1 MNMSSSQAVQNL
13 EVVHTLVQTET
24 RKRQRSKRVHS
35 LCTFQP
41 LFVYAIN
48 GRDNMPT
55 IRPAFPFSCQPNINS
70 PKSPLKGVCRTD
82 QLNGNDQRPRGDA
95 SEEKIK
101 QADAS
106 SQMDPGMQRSR
117 EGSSA
122 ILRGPTIPPLP
133 EAVTCCKE
141 RSPRLSPGGQLQAI
155 IVDIDGLLVV
165 MASGCD
171 SDSMGG
177 RLDDRI
183 SNISTIES
191 CVPTASP
198 TPCIL
203 RLWHTGIHASTS
215 ALRSHRL
222 PFRLLSIHS
231 TDGVHNRYAAAP
243 ISPHH
248 ISSLPTCITIPAP

>member
-1 MNMSSSQAVQNL
+1 MHQARWTPVCK
-13 EVVHTLVQTET
+13 EVA
-24 RKRQRSKRVHS
+24 K
-35 LCTFQP
+35 
-41 LFVYAIN
+41 
-48 GRDNMPT
+48 G
-55 IRPAFPFSCQPNINS
+55 PALLSGAPQYP
-70 PKSPLKGVCRTD
+70 
-82 QLNGNDQRPRGDA
+82 Q
-95 SEEKIK
+95 
-101 QADAS
+101 
-106 SQMDPGMQRSR
+106 
-117 EGSSA
+117 
-122 ILRGPTIPPLP
+122 
-133 EAVTCCKE
+133 AVTCCKE
-141 RSPRLSPGGQLQAI
+141 RSPHSSPGGQLQAI
-155 IVDIDGLLVV
+155 VVDIDGSLVV
-165 MASGCD
+165 MASRCD

-177 RLDDRI
+177 RPDDRI

-248 ISSLPTCITIPAP
+248 ISSLPTCITIPAPQRAGAPPITLV